1 MRNSSDQGVKIVSRV
16 KHYPLRIHQGWKMV
30 RNFFMDCD
38 PEMVS
43 PEDTVM
49 WTNIFMQDILY
60 MEYDDKY
67 GLDLGWGPEA
77 DPKGEFIL
85 DLVTL
90 EDFEPLLTIET
101 RNLHEVA
108 DAIDKITWGV
118 SQGILPSSD
127 PMFSLEQITPPFRLQ
142 ALKVYHGWIFERNRF
157 IEMDWK
163 TADPQEM
170 RKYLTDD
177 LLLLKHVFDNSMQ
190 IHLGWEPAGDP
201 NGQFVLEKF
210 KPADKK
216 KPYRIYSTRS
226 VEEVV
231 DWIEKA
237 CTGEM

>member
-1 MRNSSDQGVKIVSRV
+1 MDQLR
-16 KHYPLRIHQGWKMV
+16 HYPLRIHQGWTL
-30 RNFFMDCD
+30 NTNYFMDCD
-38 PEMVS
+38 PE
-43 PEDTVM
+43 TVPPDNELR
-49 WTNIFMQDILY
+49 WFSAFKDEILLFFY
-60 MEYDDKY
+60 NEKY
-67 GLDLGWGPEA
+67 ALDLGWWPEA
-77 DPKGEFIL
+77 DPKGEFVL
-85 DLVTL
+85 KLVTYK
-90 EDFEPLLTIET
+90 DFKPLMTIET

-127 PMFSLEQITPPFRLQ
+127 PTFSLEQITPSLRLQ
-142 ALKVYHGWIFERNRF
+142 PLKIYHAWKIEKNRF
-157 IEMDWK
+157 IEMDWE

-170 RKYLTDD
+170 REYLTDD
-177 LLLLKHVFDNSMQ
+177 LLLLKHAFDNSIQ

-201 NGQFVLEKF
+201 QGRFVLEKF

-237 CTGEM
+237 CIGEM